1 MNVLRAIVW
10 YTVQIVKSVR
20 ARSTDVEPEI
30 NLRKR
35 TDRKGHGRGIAHSIA
50 QIMLNCSAENR
61 RSRPKVND

>member
-10 YTVQIVKSVR
+10 YTVQIVKAVR
-20 ARSTDVEPEI
+20 ARRTNVEPKI

-35 TDRKGHGRGIAHSIA
+35 TNRSSNGRGIAHSIA